1 MFVVLDPLQVPFSG
15 GLCYVHMCTHDDWY
29 AITKEVKEQCS
40 IIVNL
45 LIEKFARGLPSQ
57 KFMNAIGI
65 IYP

>member
-1 MFVVLDPLQVPFSG
+1 
-15 GLCYVHMCTHDDWY
+15 MCTHDDWY

-40 IIVNL
+40 IVINI
-45 LIEKFARGLPSQ
+45 LIEKFASGLPSQ

>member
-1 MFVVLDPLQVPFSG
+1 
-15 GLCYVHMCTHDDWY
+15 MCIHDGWY

-40 IIVNL
+40 IAINL
-45 LIEKFARGLPSQ
+45 LIEKFARGLLSQ